1 VAGTERGR
9 ETANWGDAATTV
21 VTDDDEDDADD
32 DAEDKEGDT
41 DDAGAVFTVILQLV
55 DATDAVLGSA
65 GTRIIEP
72 GRAAA

>member
-1 VAGTERGR
+1 MAGTVRGR
-9 ETANWGDAATTV
+9 EAGNWGDAATIV
-21 VTDDDEDDADD
+21 ITDDDEDADD
-32 DAEDKEGDT
+32 DAEDEEGDT
-41 DDAGAVFTVILQLV
+41 DDAGAVFTVVLQLV